1 MEEQKKINV
10 PTKDL
15 GITPLTHAE
24 MLGATQERIYEIS
37 REFTQGFEFLSKYP
51 RSVTF
56 FGSTQFKE
64 DHPHYVHARALAAR
78 IVKEI
83 NYTIVTGGGPG
94 IMEAANRGAKE
105 VGGNS
110 VGLTIRL
117 PREQVMNGYLTS
129 HTDFYYFFSRKVCLT
144 YSAEAFVFFP
154 GGFGTLDE
162 FFEIVTLL
170 QTHKIPK
177 IPVIL
182 VGKEYWGKLRDY
194 MKETLISAGTIGQ
207 EEIDIF
213 HIAENDDEV
222 LEIIKNAPIR
232 ESLPYNGLKVNPVE

>member
-24 MLGATQERIYEIS
+24 MHEATQERIYEIS
-37 REFTQGFEFLSKYP
+37 REFTQGFEFLSAYP

-64 DHPHYVHARALAAR
+64 DHPYYIHARALAGRVA
-78 IVKEI
+78 KELG
-83 NYTIVTGGGPG
+83 YTVITGGGPG
-94 IMEAANRGAKE
+94 IMEAANRGAQE
-105 VGGNS
+105 VGGKS
-110 VGLTIRL
+110 IGLTIRL
-117 PREQVMNGYLTS
+117 PREQVMNNYLTD
-129 HTDFYYFFSRKVCLT
+129 HLDFYYFFSRKVCLT
-144 YSAEAFVFFP
+144 YSAEAFIFFP

-182 VGKEYWGKLRDY
+182 VGTEYWSKLKDY
-194 MKETLISAGTIGQ
+194 MNEALISAGTIGQ

-213 HIAENDDEV
+213 HIANSDDEV
-222 LEIIKNAPIR
+222 MELIKNAPVR